1 MMASLWSLGGFVV
14 AVCILVTVH
23 EFGHYW
29 VARRLGFKVLR
40 FSVGFGKALW
50 TRLGGADK
58 TEYVLAAVPLGGY
71 VKLLDER
78 EAPVAPDELP
88 RSFNRRPHWQR
99 IAVLLAGPAANFL
112 FAILLLTA
120 MLLVSG
126 STELR
131 PMLGPVRLDSP
142 AARAGVRAGDE
153 IVAVNNRAVS
163 SQREVW
169 IGLLDGVTGSGPL
182 SLRLKDASGQERVAQ
197 IQFGSSAERRA
208 LSDPGAGL
216 GGLGLK
222 FQELPIPPVLGTV
235 SADGPAAQAGLKAGD
250 EILSINGEPVPN
262 FLALVALVRAH
273 PDETLAFQYRRGGQD
288 LTTRVAVAGVVQDGV
303 RIGRIQVT
311 QPHAAVYPPGM
322 LRHVHYG
329 PIGALLEAGR
339 EAWSMTV
346 LQARMLVRMLA
357 GEVSVKNLSGPLT
370 IAQLAGDSAS
380 AGIASF
386 LSFLVLISL
395 ALGFMNL
402 LPIPILDGGQV
413 VMQTIEWLKGS
424 PLSER
429 VHAAGQQVGIAL
441 VVLLLGLAL
450 YNDITRQFG

>member
-1 MMASLWSLGGFVV
+1 VTGSLWSLGGFVV

-40 FSVGFGKALW
+40 FSVGFGRALW
-50 TRLGGADK
+50 TRLAGPDR
-58 TEYVLAAVPLGGY
+58 TEYVLAVVPLGGY

-78 EAPVAPDELP
+78 EAPVPPEDLH
-88 RSFNRRPHWQR
+88 RSFTRRPHWQR
-99 IAVLLAGPAANFL
+99 ILVLLAGPCANFL
-112 FAILLLTA
+112 FAILLLTG

-126 STELR
+126 SSELR
-131 PMLGPVRLDSP
+131 ALLGPVRADTP
-142 AARAGVRAGDE
+142 AARAGVHAGDE
-153 IVAVNNRAVS
+153 IVGVNGHPVH

-169 IGLLDGVTGSGPL
+169 MEVLDGVTAPGPL
-182 SLRLKDASGQERVAQ
+182 TLRLRDASGQERAAR
-197 IQFGSSAERRA
+197 FEFASPAERRA
-208 LSDPGAGL
+208 LSEPAAGL
-216 GGLGLK
+216 GALGLH

-235 SADGPAAQAGLKAGD
+235 TPDGPAARAGLKAGD
-250 EILSINGEPVPN
+250 VIVSINGEPVPD
-262 FLALVALVRAH
+262 FLALVAVVRAH
-273 PDETLAFQYRRGGQD
+273 PDESVAVQYRRDGHD
-288 LTTRVAVAGVVQDGV
+288 AVTRVAVAGVMQDGA
-303 RIGRIQVT
+303 RIGRIQVS
-311 QPHAAVYPPGM
+311 QPRTPLYPPGM
-322 LRHVHYG
+322 VRHITYG
-329 PIGALLEAGR
+329 PFSALGEASR
-339 EAWSMTV
+339 EAWTMTV

-357 GEVSVKNLSGPLT
+357 GQVSVKNLSGPLT
-370 IAQLAGDSAS
+370 IAQLAGDSAA
-380 AGIASF
+380 AGLAAF
-386 LSFLVLISL
+386 LGFLVLISL

-413 VMQTIEWLKGS
+413 VMQAIEWVKGS

>member
-1 MMASLWSLGGFVV
+1 MIESLWSLGGFVV

-23 EFGHYW
+23 EFGHFW

-40 FSVGFGKALW
+40 FSVGFGRALW
-50 TRLGGADK
+50 TRLGGADR
-58 TEYVLAAVPLGGY
+58 TEYVLAAIPLGGY

-78 EAPVAPDELP
+78 EAPVAAADLP
-88 RSFNRRPHWQR
+88 RSFTHRPHWQR
-99 IAVLLAGPAANFL
+99 IVVLLAGPGANFL

-131 PMLGPVRLDSP
+131 PLLGPVRADSP

-153 IVAVNNRAVS
+153 IVGVNNHRVS
-163 SQREVW
+163 TQREVW
-169 IGLLDGVTGSGPL
+169 LGLLDGVTQRGPL
-182 SLRLKDASGQERVAQ
+182 TLRLRGTDGQERLALLE
-197 IQFGSSAERRA
+197 FSSPAERRA
-208 LSDPGAGL
+208 MSDPATGL
-216 GGLGLK
+216 GGLGLR
-222 FQELPIPPVLGTV
+222 FQELPIPPVIGAV
-235 SADGPAAQAGLKAGD
+235 SPDGPAARAGLRAGD
-250 EILSINGEPVPN
+250 EILSVNGEPVSD
-262 FLALVALVRAH
+262 FLGLVALVRAH
-273 PDETLAFQYRRGGQD
+273 PNETIAVQYRRDGHEAS
-288 LTTRVAVAGVVQDGV
+288 TRVAVAGVTQDGV

-311 QPHAAVYPPGM
+311 QPHTPLYPPGV
-322 LRHVHYG
+322 LRHVRYG
-329 PIGALLEAGR
+329 PFAALAEASH

-346 LQARMLVRMLA
+346 LQARMLTRMLA
-357 GEVSVKNLSGPLT
+357 GEVSVRNLSGPLT
-370 IAQLAGDSAS
+370 IAQLAGDSAA
-380 AGIASF
+380 AGVGAF

-413 VMQTIEWLKGS
+413 VMQAIEWLKGS

-429 VHAAGQQVGIAL
+429 VYAAGQQLGIAM

>member
-1 MMASLWSLGGFVV
+1 MIESLWSLGGFVV

-40 FSVGFGKALW
+40 FSVGFGRALW
-50 TRLGGADK
+50 TRLGGVDR

-78 EAPVAPDELP
+78 EAPVAPADLP
-88 RSFNRRPHWQR
+88 RSFTRRPHWQR

-131 PMLGPVRLDSP
+131 PMLGTVRPDSP
-142 AARAGVRAGDE
+142 AARAGVRSGDE
-153 IVAVNNRAVS
+153 IVGVNNHRVA
-163 SQREVW
+163 SQRELW
-169 IGLLDGVTGSGPL
+169 LELLDGVTRSGPL
-182 SLRLKDASGQERVAQ
+182 VLRLRDPKGQERLAP
-197 IQFGSSAERRA
+197 IEFANPAERRA
-208 LSDPGAGL
+208 MSDPATGL
-216 GGLGLK
+216 GGLGLR
-222 FQELPIPPVLGTV
+222 FQELPIPPVVGAV
-235 SADGPAAQAGLKAGD
+235 SPDGPAARAGLKAGD
-250 EILSINGEPVPN
+250 EILSINGEPVPD

-273 PDETLAFQYRRGGQD
+273 PDETIAVQYRRDGQEAS
-288 LTTRVAVAGVVQDGV
+288 TRVAVAGVKQDGT

-311 QPHAAVYPPGM
+311 QPHVPLYPPGM
-322 LRHVHYG
+322 LRHVRYG
-329 PIGALLEAGR
+329 PVAALVEASR
-339 EAWSMTV
+339 EAWNMTV

-370 IAQLAGDSAS
+370 IAQLAGDSAA
-380 AGIASF
+380 AGVAAF

-413 VMQTIEWLKGS
+413 VMQAIEWLKGS

-429 VHAAGQQVGIAL
+429 VYAAGQQLGIAM

-450 YNDITRQFG
+450 YNDISRQFG

>member
-1 MMASLWSLGGFVV
+1 MIASLWSLGGFVV
-14 AVCILVTVH
+14 AVCVLVTVH

-40 FSVGFGKALW
+40 FSVGFGRAIW
-50 TRLGGADK
+50 TRLGGADR
-58 TEYVLAAVPLGGY
+58 TEYVLAAIPLGGY

-78 EAPVAPDELP
+78 ESPVAPEDLP
-88 RSFNRRPHWQR
+88 RSFTHRPHWQR
-99 IAVLLAGPAANFL
+99 IAVLLAGPGANFL

-120 MLLVSG
+120 MLLISG

-131 PMLGPVRLDSP
+131 PMLGPVSADSP
-142 AARAGVRAGDE
+142 AARAGVHLGDE
-153 IVAVNNRAVS
+153 IVGVNNHKVG

-169 IGLLDGVTGSGPL
+169 IALLDGVTAHGPL
-182 SLRLKDASGQERVAQ
+182 TLRLRDASGQERPAQ
-197 IQFGSSAERRA
+197 IEFANAAERRA
-208 LSDPGAGL
+208 LSDPGKGL
-216 GGLGLK
+216 GGLGLR
-222 FQELPIPPVLGTV
+222 FQEMPIPPLLGTV
-235 SADGPAAQAGLKAGD
+235 SPDGPAARAGLRSGD
-250 EILSINGEPVPN
+250 EILSINGEPVPD

-273 PDETLAFQYRRGGQD
+273 PDESLAVQYRRDGRE
-288 LTTRVAVAGVVQDGV
+288 LATRVAVAGVVQDGV

-311 QPHAAVYPPGM
+311 QPRAAAYPPGM
-322 LRHVHYG
+322 LRHVRYG
-329 PIGALLEAGR
+329 PLAALTEAGR

-380 AGIASF
+380 AGVAAF

-413 VMQTIEWLKGS
+413 VMQAIEWLKGS

-450 YNDITRQFG
+450 YNDISRQFG